1 MIIFSHIP
9 KTAGTSLKFILRN
22 NFGRQHIDS
31 IKTHRTPYT
40 LDDLQFAKKVFRN
53 PLAVTGHNLV
63 DPVSNLEGIEARLIT
78 VLRDP
83 VTRCASH
90 YQDSVLRGGQK
101 MTFAEWISQEDN
113 QNLSVKI
120 ISGSD
125 NLNRAK
131 FLLHEKYIFTGITE
145 RFEDSLR
152 LLKIQLDEPL
162 NLAYARLI
170 TAKDN
175 RIKNELLKNSSS
187 LALLKKYNQLDQ
199 ELYNYALNEI
209 FLPALDRHSEAM
221 DQTVIPP
228 LIINH
233 RKARNLRKS
242 VRYNKYV
249 YRQLIKLLG
258 K

>member
-31 IKTHRTPYT
+31 IKTHRTPFT

-90 YQDSVLRGGQK
+90 YQDSVLRGGLK
-101 MTFAEWISQEDN
+101 MTFEEWISKEEN

-120 ISGSD
+120 IAGSD
-125 NLNRAK
+125 DLNRAK
-131 FLLHEKYIFTGITE
+131 YLLQEKFTFTGITE
-145 RFEDSLR
+145 HFENSLK
-152 LLKIQLDEPL
+152 LLKIQLHEPL
-162 NLAYARLI
+162 NLSYARLI

-175 RIKNELLKNSSS
+175 HIKNELLKDTSS
-187 LALLKKYNQLDQ
+187 LALLKKFNQLDQ
-199 ELYNYALNEI
+199 ELYDYALNEI
-209 FLPALDRHSEAM
+209 FLPALDQHSEELIR
-221 DQTVIPP
+221 TVIPP
-228 LIINH
+228 VITNH
-233 RKARNLRKS
+233 KKAQNLRKS
-242 VRYNKYV
+242 VRFNKYV

>member
-22 NFGRQHIDS
+22 NFGCQHIDS
-31 IKTHRTPYT
+31 IKTHRIPFT
-40 LDDLQFAKKVFRN
+40 LDDLEFAKKIFRK

-63 DPVSNLEGIEARLIT
+63 DPVSNLEGIEVRLIT

-83 VTRCASH
+83 LTRCAAH
-90 YQDSVLRGGQK
+90 YQDSVLRGRLK
-101 MTFAEWISQEDN
+101 MTFAEWISQEEN

-125 NLNRAK
+125 DLKRARYLLQEK
-131 FLLHEKYIFTGITE
+131 FTFIGITE
-145 RFEDSLR
+145 HFENSLK
-152 LLKIQLDEPL
+152 LLKIQLNEPL

-175 RIKNELLKNSSS
+175 RIKNELLKDTSS

-209 FLPALDRHSEAM
+209 FLPALDRHSEAL

-228 LIINH
+228 LIPNH
-233 RKARNLRKS
+233 RKARNFRKS

-249 YRQLIKLLG
+249 YRQLIKLFG